1 MATCCLQEQAVF
13 RAPGV
18 CGCGAGQSGALD
30 TSEQASEGFMCV
42 CVCERETERER
53 DPERLPERQTDTERL
68 RGARRGTPG
77 WLSG

>member
-42 CVCERETERER
+42 CVCVRETERER
-53 DPERLPERQTDTERL
+53 ETLRDCQRDRQTPRD
-68 RGARRGTPG
+68 
-77 WLSG
+77 